1 MRITEEWR
9 KSSKSPDFNNCV
21 EVRHYGSSTD
31 VEVRNSKRPEVGSV
45 VFTAGE
51 WEAFTAG
58 VKAEEFEI

>member
-9 KSSKSPDFNNCV
+9 KSSKSPDFANCV
-21 EVRHYGSSTD
+21 EVRHPAGGLI
-31 VEVRNSKRPEVGSV
+31 EVRNSKRPDAGSV
-45 VFTAGE
+45 VFTANE